1 VWWTTGVETADVVI
15 VGAGVVGC
23 SIAYHLVERRAGRV
37 IVLERNQI
45 GTGTS
50 SRGSGG
56 VRLQFSTAINI
67 QLSLQAMPYFEQFEE
82 RFGVDPELEPRG
94 YLFLAHDEDL
104 LAAFRRNLALQ
115 HAYGVPS
122 REVGPAEIRDMLPYL
137 NVDDVLGGT
146 YCARDGRLRPE
157 KVVAGFADRARA
169 LGAEIREWVAVTG
182 LRRAGER
189 VTGVETPFGQIESP
203 VVVNACGPWA
213 AALSA
218 MAGVDEPITPFR
230 RQQFLTEPTDLIPKP
245 TPFVIDGDRSFSFH
259 SLGDQV
265 RVGMA
270 RPGERSGWDD
280 GPELDLVP
288 DIRRRLAHR
297 APILADLRIV
307 SAYAG
312 LYEMSPDA
320 HGIVGWAPAAPGLL
334 LCIGFSGHGIMH
346 SPIVGRLAAE
356 IILDGAAH
364 TLDISPLRPS
374 RFAEGA
380 AIDEGLAIV

>member
-1 VWWTTGVETADVVI
+1 METADVVI

-23 SIAYHLVERRAGRV
+23 SIAYHLAERRAGRV
-37 IVLERNQI
+37 IVLERGQI
-45 GTGTS
+45 GSGTS

-67 QLSLQAMPYFEQFEE
+67 QLSLQALPVFEQFEE
-82 RFGVDPELEPRG
+82 RFGVDPEYQQRG
-94 YLFLAHDEDL
+94 YLFLAEDEDL

-115 HAYGVPS
+115 QEFGVPS
-122 REVGPAEIRDMLPYL
+122 REVSPAEIRELLPYL

-146 YCARDGRLRPE
+146 YCAKDGRLRPE
-157 KVVAGFADRARA
+157 KVVGAFADRARA
-169 LGAEIREWVAVTG
+169 LGAEIREWVAVGG
-182 LRRAGER
+182 LRRSGER
-189 VTGVETPFGQIESP
+189 VTGVETAFGAIESP

-218 MAGVDEPITPFR
+218 MAGVDEPITPLR
-230 RQQFLTEPTDLIPKP
+230 RQQFLTEPTDLVPKP

-259 SLGDQV
+259 SLGDQI

-270 RPGERSGWDD
+270 RPGEVSGWDD
-280 GPELDLVP
+280 RPQLDLIP
-288 DIRRRLAHR
+288 LIRQRLAHR
-297 APILADLRIV
+297 APILGDLQIV

-320 HGIVGWAPAAPGLL
+320 HPIIGWAPGAPGLL
-334 LCIGFSGHGIMH
+334 LCNGFSGHGIMH
-346 SPIVGRLAAE
+346 SPIVGRLVAE
-356 IILDGAAH
+356 LILDGAAR
-364 TLDISPLRPS
+364 TVDISPLRPS